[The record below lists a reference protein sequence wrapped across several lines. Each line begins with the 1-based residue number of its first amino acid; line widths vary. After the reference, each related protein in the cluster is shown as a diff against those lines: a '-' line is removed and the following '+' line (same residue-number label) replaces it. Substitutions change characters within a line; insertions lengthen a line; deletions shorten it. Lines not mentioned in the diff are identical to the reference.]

1 MQCGGLSL
9 TAVLQKYHF
18 LLQLLKQNQMSQ
30 IDSAK
35 CIFNYVARVVCT
47 SDTSSDRSQKTRLLF
62 SRTCAQRWQQS
73 KYHTLVVFFLLSHV
87 QDRN

>member
-30 IDSAK
+30 MDSAK
-35 CIFNYVARVVCT
+35 CLLLRKEFVMTYIFRYLCILLLRVVYT
-47 SDTSSDRSQKTRLLF
+47 SDTSSGHSQKTRLLF
-62 SRTCAQRWQQS
+62 SRT
-73 KYHTLVVFFLLSHV
+73 
-87 QDRN
+87 